1 MFPKSGFAACT
12 ALLLCACAMPLRAEI
27 VVSDGW
33 VRQTVPGATTGAGYF
48 TITNTGPVE
57 RKLLRLTTTV
67 CDMLSLH
74 QSSIDAQGVARMWP
88 MAWLTL
94 APGQSM
100 KFEPNGRHL
109 MFMDL
114 QRPFR
119 VGERVPVTFQF
130 DGGEAVVT
138 AQFEVRA
145 LLDDGSKRN
154 GAASDHA
161 AHH

>member
-1 MFPKSGFAACT
+1 MVPKSISAVLVAVMVFGC
-12 ALLLCACAMPLRAEI
+12 ALPVRAEI
-27 VVSDGW
+27 VVSGGW
-33 VRQTVPGATTGAGYF
+33 VRETVPGATTGAGYF

-57 RKLLRLTTTV
+57 RKLLRLTTPV

-74 QSSIDAQGVARMWP
+74 QSSVDAQGMARMWP

-94 APGQSM
+94 APGQTM

-119 VGERVPVTFQF
+119 PGEHVPVTFQF
-130 DGGEAVVT
+130 DGGETVVT
-138 AQFEVRA
+138 AQFEVRG
-145 LLDDGSKRN
+145 LLDDGK
-154 GAASDHA
+154 GASDHA
-161 AHH
+161 QHRVR